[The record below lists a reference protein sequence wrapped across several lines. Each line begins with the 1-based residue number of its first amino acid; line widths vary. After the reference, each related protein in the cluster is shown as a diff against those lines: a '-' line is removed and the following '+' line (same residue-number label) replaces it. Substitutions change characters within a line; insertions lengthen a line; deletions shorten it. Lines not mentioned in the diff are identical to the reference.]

1 MRAAISQRARLGWIA
16 ATFLLAA
23 SVLHAQQN
31 SGTPGVPSGPVSLK
45 QAVDFAAK
53 NQPAVRASLAEVQA
67 AASGIDLAKTAYLPK
82 TDLLL
87 QFNRATRNNV
97 FGLILPNGVI
107 PAISGPVQDAAP
119 ATTTFGS
126 AAGALFSWEPF
137 DFGLRKADVD
147 VAEALR
153 RKAQA
158 GAAVTEYEISL
169 AVTEAFLAAV
179 ANQQA
184 VEAAKATV
192 ERMQVFH
199 DAVAVLVKNEL
210 RPGADE
216 SRARAELAQATNDLI
231 RAEQQAAAARATL
244 AEWMGV
250 AGENVEIAAGPLLN
264 EPPSEGAVVA
274 ELSSHPLSREQQA
287 EVDVTLAKL
296 RSLDKE
302 WRPKF
307 EVLSALYARGTGA
320 AVDGTFLGGANGLAP
335 SEGNWAVG
343 VNVRFPIF
351 DFKQNRV
358 RREIETHHEEAGMA
372 RQESVVQELKGRVE
386 RARIAV
392 EAARR
397 IAGNTPVEME
407 AALQLETQAQAR
419 YKAGLGTV
427 MEVAEA
433 HRLLRRAEVDD
444 SLARLGIWQA
454 LFAEAA
460 ARGAMDELLERG
472 SR

>member
-1 MRAAISQRARLGWIA
+1 M
-16 ATFLLAA
+16 TAA
-23 SVLHAQQN
+23 SGRHVRVAGTALILLLCIGVAQAQQESAAPPAGAVN
-31 SGTPGVPSGPVSLK
+31 LK
-45 QAVDFAAK
+45 QAVEFAAK
-53 NQPAVRASLAEVQA
+53 NQPAIRASLAEVKA
-67 AASGIDLAKTAYLPK
+67 ATSGIDLAKTAYLPK
-82 TDLLL
+82 ADLLL

-97 FGLILPNGVI
+97 FGLILPNGAV
-107 PAISGPVQDAAP
+107 PGISGPVQDESTW
-119 ATTTFGS
+119 TTTFGS
-126 AAGALFSWEPF
+126 AAGALFSWAPF

-153 RKAQA
+153 RRAQA
-158 GAAVTEYEISL
+158 GAAVTEYEIAL

-192 ERMQVFH
+192 ERMQVFR

-216 SRARAELAQATNDLI
+216 SRARAELAQATNELI
-231 RAEQQAAAARATL
+231 RAEQQAEAARATL

-250 AGENVEIAAGPLLN
+250 AGENVEIDAGPLLN
-264 EPPSEGAVVA
+264 EPPTQEATAVEIA
-274 ELSSHPLSREQQA
+274 SHPLFRERQA
-287 EVDVTLAKL
+287 AVEVTLAKM

-302 WRPKF
+302 WRPTF
-307 EVLSALYARGTGA
+307 EVLSAVYGRGTGA
-320 AVDGTFLGGANGLAP
+320 RVDGTFLGGANGLAP

-358 RREIETHHEEAGMA
+358 RREIETHHEQAGMA
-372 RQESVVQELKGRVE
+372 RQARVAQELKGRVE

-392 EAARR
+392 DAARR
-397 IAGNTPVEME
+397 IAANTPVELEE
-407 AALQLETQAQAR
+407 ARQLETQAQAR
-419 YKAGLGTV
+419 YRAGLGAV
-427 MEVAEA
+427 VEVAEA
-433 HRLLRRAEVDD
+433 HRLLRQAEVDD

-454 LFAEAA
+454 LFMEAA
-460 ARGAMDELLERG
+460 ARGDMEDLVERS